1 MANFQMSLVGEGL
14 LKPGAMRAWT
24 RERQQ
29 HLYSGAARA
38 MREQGRPMAK
48 AANDQAR
55 SAMNIKR
62 KSFPNFKSKVYTA
75 RKDIPPVLRI
85 YSAVPW
91 LGMHSRNSTIT
102 ADGRNR
108 MLIPLIR
115 IGYWRFKVV
124 ISTILRNGAGFWKEI
139 NGKVFL
145 FAEYQPE
152 YGQPLARFRRLERT
166 KRGDFAPTRWAG
178 VDIPIAMLVTRV
190 QVKKRIDVERAVR
203 PLIPNLVTA
212 IEREATRG

>member
-29 HLYSGAARA
+29 QLYSGATRA

-85 YSAVPW
+85 YSGVPW

-124 ISTILRNGAGFWKEI
+124 VSTILRNGAGFWKEI

-145 FAEYQPE
+145 FAEYQAE
-152 YGQPLARFRRLERT
+152 YGQPLARFRRFERAN
-166 KRGDFAPTRWAG
+166 RGGQRIRNGD
-178 VDIPIAMLVTRV
+178 DIPIAMLVTRV

-212 IEREATRG
+212 IEREAARG